1 MTKLEEI
8 ENAIRALSAEEIA
21 KLRAFLDELDGQLF
35 DAKIERDAK
44 SGKLDKLAASAL
56 AGHRAGKSREL

>member
-8 ENAIRALSAEEIA
+8 EDAIRTLSAEEIA

-35 DAKIERDAK
+35 DAK
-44 SGKLDKLAASAL
+44 SGKLDKLAAAALSAHL
-56 AGHRAGKSREL
+56 AGKSREL